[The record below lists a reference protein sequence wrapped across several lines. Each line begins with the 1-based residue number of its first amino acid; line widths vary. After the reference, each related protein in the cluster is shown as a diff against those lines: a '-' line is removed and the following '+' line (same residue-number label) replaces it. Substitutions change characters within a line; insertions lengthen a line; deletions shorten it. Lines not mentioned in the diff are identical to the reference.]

1 VQIGMLGPLE
11 VRTGSGDLLEV
22 GGARLRALLI
32 LLALEPGRVVTTSRL
47 VDALWDEDQVPAGAS
62 NALQALVSRL
72 RRALPGITVALR
84 PSGYRLELPPDAVDV
99 HRFERLAAAGRAE
112 LPHDPAAALATLRDA
127 LALWR
132 GPALADVAEER
143 FARATVA
150 RLDELRLAALQ
161 DRIEA
166 ELRLGSPSPSLVAEL
181 EALVVAYPLRE
192 PLVGLLMRVLYAL
205 GQRGAALVAYE
216 RARARLA
223 DQLGTDPSGE
233 LVALHTA
240 LLRDALDTP
249 PRPPAQRAAAER
261 PAGRPVAGSSAAERS
276 AARPGAESP
285 AVESAAVES
294 AAAQSRVAQSRV
306 AQSLAAGGAAAES
319 PAASPAPAA
328 APRSTN
334 LRAELTSFVGR
345 DGELSEV
352 GRLLGASRLTTL
364 TGPGGAGKT
373 RLAIEAARAQLGA
386 MPDGVWL
393 VELAPVTDPGEVAQT
408 ALATLGLRE
417 TGLLA
422 NSRLR
427 APVPEESAEPLG
439 RLVAALSGKRVLLVL
454 DNCEH
459 LVEAAAAV
467 ADRILGA
474 CPTVRIVATS
484 REPLGITGERLWP
497 VEPLA
502 LPPDD
507 AEVATAAR
515 CAAVRLLADRARA
528 VRPGFEVSDANLAAV
543 VRICR
548 ALDGMPLAIELA
560 AARLRAMAP
569 DEVAARLDDRF
580 RLLTGGSRTAL
591 PRHQT
596 LRAVVDWSWELLSEP
611 ERALCRRLAGFAG
624 GATLEAAEQVC
635 SGGPVARADVL
646 DLLTALVDKSLLV
659 VRQDAD
665 GGTRYRMLETI
676 RAYGQER
683 LAEADEREPVRA
695 AHAAYF
701 RGLAER
707 AEEHLLAREQLR
719 WLSRLA
725 ADHDNLHAALR
736 AAVVAG
742 DTSTAVGLL
751 GRLGWYWWLRGHKIE
766 GFELAETVFAMPG
779 TGPDGPPD
787 EALAVAYATSALLAI
802 DGAHDSARAVTWFDA
817 AAALTPGPVPEH
829 PVLRMVHPMHALF
842 RMVQAEQASASMDVL
857 DASVEDPHP
866 WVAATAR
873 IMRGHLELNFG
884 RQHAQAEADFHAA
897 LDLYRSVGERW
908 GTGFALSSLAML
920 LSWRGEYA
928 TAVAYIE
935 EAVASVTE
943 LGVAEDQAQF
953 QVRLAHLWWLLGE
966 PDRAKAALAEAQRN
980 AYRVGLSEAWYFVA
994 LASAEL
1000 ARHEGDMALARK
1012 WLAEAAEV
1020 TTNRLA
1026 SAPQARAMVACSQG
1040 YLAAEAGDLD
1050 AACAHHAA
1058 ALEAALKSV
1067 DSPIIA
1073 QVLVGVADLA
1083 VRDGDAPRAAALL
1096 GAGEAIRGARDLSQV
1111 DEVRVTEAAR
1121 AVLGDGG
1128 FAEAY
1133 RSGLGTTM
1141 RTVPELAAP
1150 VLDRSAGLRPE
1161 APAGLRPGGGTPVPP
1176 AARTPR

>member
-1 VQIGMLGPLE
+1 VDNRAVQIGMLGPLE
-11 VRTGSGDLLEV
+11 VRTDSGDPLEV

-32 LLALEPGRVVTTSRL
+32 LLALEAGRVVTTSRL
-47 VDALWDEDQVPAGAS
+47 VDALWDEDQVPAAAS

-84 PSGYRLELPPDAVDV
+84 PAGYRLEVAPDAVDL
-99 HRFERLAAAGRAE
+99 HRFERLATAGRAE
-112 LPHDPAAALATLRDA
+112 LPHDPAAAAATLREA

-150 RLDELRLAALQ
+150 RLDELRLTALQ
-161 DRIEA
+161 DRVEA
-166 ELRLGSPSPSLVAEL
+166 ELRLGPNPSLVAEL
-181 EALVVAYPLRE
+181 EALVVAHPLRE
-192 PLVGLLMRVLYAL
+192 PLVGLLMRVLHAL
-205 GQRGAALVAYE
+205 GQRGAALVAYGQ
-216 RARARLA
+216 ARARLA
-223 DQLGTDPSGE
+223 DQLGTDPSAE
-233 LVALHTA
+233 LVALHTN
-240 LLRDALDTP
+240 LLRDSGP
-249 PRPPAQRAAAER
+249 GSRPDGAAGPEPAGSARGAERAAAPTR
-261 PAGRPVAGSSAAERS
+261 
-276 AARPGAESP
+276 
-285 AVESAAVES
+285 
-294 AAAQSRVAQSRV
+294 
-306 AQSLAAGGAAAES
+306 
-319 PAASPAPAA
+319 AP

-373 RLAIEAARAQLGA
+373 RLAVEAARAQLGA

-408 ALATLGLRE
+408 VLATLGLRDQA
-417 TGLLA
+417 LLA
-422 NSRLR
+422 GNRLR
-427 APVPEESAEPLG
+427 AAVPDEPVEPLG

-467 ADRILGA
+467 ADRILRA

-502 LPPDD
+502 LPPDGAD
-507 AEVATAAR
+507 AATAVR
-515 CAAVRLLADRARA
+515 YAAVRLLADRARA
-528 VRPGFEVSDANLAAV
+528 VRPGFAVSDGNLAAV

-611 ERALCRRLAGFAG
+611 ERPLCRRLSVFAG

-635 SGGPVARADVL
+635 SGGPVAPADVL
-646 DLLTALVDKSLLV
+646 DLLTTLVDKSLLV
-659 VRQDAD
+659 ARQDRE

-683 LAEADEREPVRA
+683 LAEAGECEPVRA

-701 RGLAER
+701 LGLAER
-707 AEEHLLAREQLR
+707 AEEHLLAREQLL
-719 WLSRLA
+719 WLGRLS

-736 AAVVAG
+736 GAVSAG
-742 DTSTAVGLL
+742 DVSTAVGLL
-751 GRLGWYWWLRGHKIE
+751 GKLGWYWWLRGHKLE
-766 GFELAETVFAMPG
+766 GVELADAVFALPG

-787 EALAVAYATSALLAI
+787 EALAVAYAMSALFAI
-802 DGAHDSARAVTWFDA
+802 DGAHDSARAIPWFRA

-829 PVLRMVHPMHALF
+829 PILRMVPPLFALF
-842 RMVQAEQASASMDVL
+842 ELLETQLAAASTAVL
-857 DASVEDPHP
+857 DAPVDDPHP

-873 IMRGHLELNFG
+873 VLRGHLELNFG
-884 RQHAQAEADFHAA
+884 RQHAEAEADFRAA
-897 LDLYRSVGERW
+897 LDMYRSVGERW
-908 GTGFALSSLAML
+908 GTGFALSSLATL
-920 LSWRGEYA
+920 LSWRGEYG
-928 TAVAYIE
+928 TAVTYIE
-935 EAVASVTE
+935 EALALIVE

-953 QVRLAHLWWLLGE
+953 QVRLAHLCWLLGE
-966 PDRAKAALAEAQRN
+966 RERARAVLAEAQRH
-980 AYRVGLSEAWYFVA
+980 AYRVGLAEARYFTA
-994 LASAEL
+994 YASAEL
-1000 ARHEGDMALARK
+1000 ARYDGDLPLART
-1012 WLAEAAEV
+1012 WLAEAAAV
-1020 TTNRLA
+1020 VAGQLGA
-1026 SAPQARAMVACSQG
+1026 APQARAMVAGAQG
-1040 YLAAEAGDLD
+1040 YLAAAAGDLD
-1050 AACAHHAA
+1050 AARAHQAT
-1058 ALEAALKSV
+1058 ALDAALKSV
-1067 DSPIIA
+1067 DAPVIA

-1096 GAGEAIRGARDLSQV
+1096 GASEAVRGMRDLSQV

-1121 AVLGDGG
+1121 AVLGDAG

-1133 RSGLGTTM
+1133 QRGLGTTAE
-1141 RTVPELAAP
+1141 TVAELAGP
-1150 VLDRSAGLRPE
+1150 VLGTGPVLSAAAVTAGAPE
-1161 APAGLRPGGGTPVPP
+1161 EIRPGGGTPVPP

>member
-1 VQIGMLGPLE
+1 MLGPLE

-47 VDALWDEDQVPAGAS
+47 VDALWDGDQVPAGAS

-84 PSGYRLELPPDAVDV
+84 PAGYRLELAPDAVDV
-99 HRFERLAAAGRAE
+99 HRFERLAATGRAE
-112 LPHDPAAALATLRDA
+112 LPHDPAAAVATLHAA

-132 GPALADVAEER
+132 GPALADVAEEG

-150 RLDELRLAALQ
+150 RLDELRLTALQ
-161 DRIEA
+161 DRVEA
-166 ELRLGSPSPSLVAEL
+166 ELRLGPNPSLVAEL
-181 EALVVAYPLRE
+181 EALVVAHPLRE
-192 PLVGLLMRVLYAL
+192 PLVGLLMRALHAL
-205 GQRGAALVAYE
+205 GQRGAALVAYG
-216 RARARLA
+216 RARERLA
-223 DQLGTDPSGE
+223 DQLGTDPSAE

-240 LLRDALDTP
+240 LLRADP
-249 PRPPAQRAAAER
+249 GPGPGPRPGPGATGAER
-261 PAGRPVAGSSAAERS
+261 AGADRG
-276 AARPGAESP
+276 
-285 AVESAAVES
+285 
-294 AAAQSRVAQSRV
+294 
-306 AQSLAAGGAAAES
+306 AAGAPPWAFAA
-319 PAASPAPAA
+319 
-328 APRSTN
+328 RSTN

-373 RLAIEAARAQLGA
+373 RLAVEAARAQLGA

-408 ALATLGLRE
+408 ALATLGLRDQA
-417 TGLLA
+417 LLA
-422 NSRLR
+422 SNRLR
-427 APVPEESAEPLG
+427 PAVPDEPVEPLG

-467 ADRILGA
+467 ADRILRA

-502 LPPDD
+502 LPPDGAD
-507 AEVATAAR
+507 AATAVR
-515 CAAVRLLADRARA
+515 YAAVRLLADRAVA
-528 VRPGFEVSDANLAAV
+528 VRPGFAVSEANLAAV

-596 LRAVVDWSWELLSEP
+596 LRAVVDWSWELMSEP
-611 ERALCRRLAGFAG
+611 ERALCRRLSVFAG

-635 SGGPVARADVL
+635 SGGPVAPAGVL
-646 DLLTALVDKSLLV
+646 DLLAMLVDKSLLV
-659 VRQDAD
+659 ARQDGE

-676 RAYGQER
+676 RAYGRER
-683 LAEADEREPVRA
+683 LAEAGEREPVRA
-695 AHAAYF
+695 VHAAYF
-701 RGLAER
+701 HGLAER
-707 AEEHLLAREQLR
+707 AEEHLLAREQLV
-719 WLSRLA
+719 WLGRLS
-725 ADHDNLHAALR
+725 ADHDNLL
-736 AAVVAG
+736 AAVRGAVSSV
-742 DTSTAVGLL
+742 DVSTAVGLL
-751 GRLGWYWWLRGHKIE
+751 GKLAWYWWLRGHRLE
-766 GFELAETVFAMPG
+766 GVELADAVFAMPG

-787 EALAVAYATSALLAI
+787 ESLAVAYAISALLAI
-802 DGAHDSARAVTWFDA
+802 DGAHDSARAIPWFRA

-829 PVLRMVHPMHALF
+829 PILRLVRPLHAMFELLESQ
-842 RMVQAEQASASMDVL
+842 QAGASPEAL
-857 DASVEDPHP
+857 DAPVDDPYP

-873 IMRGHLELNFG
+873 VLRGHMELNFG
-884 RQHAQAEADFHAA
+884 REHAKAEHYFQTA

-908 GTGFALSSLAML
+908 GTGFALSSLATL
-920 LSWRGEYA
+920 TSWRGEYA
-928 TAVAYIE
+928 AAVGYVEDAL
-935 EAVASVTE
+935 ALVVE
-943 LGVAEDQAQF
+943 LGVAEDQAQLR
-953 QVRLAHLWWLLGE
+953 VRLAHLYWLLGE
-966 PDRAKAALAEAQRN
+966 RERARTALAEAQRH
-980 AYRVGLSEAWYFVA
+980 AYRVGLSEAHYFTA
-994 LASAEL
+994 YASAEL
-1000 ARHEGDMALARK
+1000 ARYDGDLPLART
-1012 WLAEAAEV
+1012 WLAEAAAV
-1020 TTNRLA
+1020 VAGQLA
-1026 SAPQARAMVACSQG
+1026 SAPHARAMVACAQG
-1040 YLAAEAGDLD
+1040 YLAAVVGDLD
-1050 AACAHHAA
+1050 VARDQHAA
-1058 ALEAALKSV
+1058 AFEAALRSV
-1067 DSPIIA
+1067 DAPVIA
-1073 QVLVGVADLA
+1073 QVLVGLADLA
-1083 VRDGDAPRAAALL
+1083 VRDGDASRAAVLL
-1096 GAGEAIRGARDLSQV
+1096 GASEGVRGMRDLSQI

-1121 AVLGDGG
+1121 AVLGEDG

-1133 RSGLGTTM
+1133 ASGLGYTIE
-1141 RTVPELAAP
+1141 TVPELTGDLRAGPGAAP
-1150 VLDRSAGLRPE
+1150 AAVRS
-1161 APAGLRPGGGTPVPP
+1161 GGGTPIPP